1 MIQNDTIA
9 PTAISMCGLQAAKY
23 NQAAADIVLYDD
35 RKCCTWVLVSFKTS
49 VLLVCSSH
57 LTKVNCYIYVATGI

>member
-35 RKCCTWVLVSFKTS
+35 QSVVHGLLLLSRTTIKVLYMSAS
-49 VLLVCSSH
+49 VV
-57 LTKVNCYIYVATGI
+57 